1 MNNYQKKQEYDFIV
15 VGSGASGSIVSRELA
30 RNGKKVLLLER
41 GDDILPKE
49 SLLNLARVSDEVK
62 LGKKLVATRGMG
74 IGGSTSIYFGVVGQP
89 HSDAFKR
96 LGIDLSED
104 IEAIRRELPIGVLP
118 DRLISAKAV
127 RVQESATELG
137 HVWQKHEMFIEPEK
151 CPKHYNF
158 DAIWRA
164 RNFVDEAVGLGVELV
179 SHALVSKVLLDGSR
193 AIGVAYTRRKGLI
206 RLERRQAFAT
216 KIIVCAGEL
225 ETPNLLRRSGLA
237 EVGSRGFY
245 CNPGYVLYG
254 LVPGLSGE
262 NSFVGS
268 MGTGSV
274 EGIELGDANICR
286 FFHNMLMTGSM
297 KLRHL
302 LAYPETI
309 GIGVKVRDELG
320 GSLSDR
326 GKLFKD
332 FTPQERAALS
342 KGEQAARAVLA
353 RAGAKHVANFGLV
366 CAGRVGGM
374 VDIQEHV
381 DARLETRFRNLH
393 VCDGSILPSETRC
406 PPTAT
411 LLCLGRYLARVLLA
425 DGWQGV
431 QQMQT
436 MQAMQGNDS

>member
-1 MNNYQKKQEYDFIV
+1 MNNRHKKKEYDCIV
-15 VGSGASGSIVSRELA
+15 IGAGASGSIISRDIA

-41 GDDILPKE
+41 GPNLNPQE
-49 SLLNLARVSDEVK
+49 SLLNLARVSNEVK
-62 LGKKLVATRGMG
+62 LGNKLAVTRGMG
-74 IGGSTSIYFGVVGQP
+74 SGGSTSIYFGVVGQP
-89 HSDAFKR
+89 HLDAFKR

-104 IEAIRRELPIGVLP
+104 VEAIRRELPIGVLP
-118 DRLISAKAV
+118 DRLISGKSM

-151 CPKHYNF
+151 CPEHYNF

-164 RNFVDEAVGLGVELV
+164 KSFVDEAVSLGVKLV
-179 SHALVSKVLLDGSR
+179 SHAQVGKVLLEGSR
-193 AIGVAYTRRKGLI
+193 AIGVAYTCKKGLI
-206 RLERRQAFAT
+206 RLEQRQAFAT

-225 ETPNLLRRSGLA
+225 ETPSLLRRSGLA

-254 LVPGLSGE
+254 VVPGLLGV

-286 FFHNMLMTGSM
+286 FFHNMLMIGNM
-297 KLRHL
+297 KPRHL

-320 GSLSDR
+320 GRLSDR

-332 FTPQERAALS
+332 FTPHERAALG

-353 RAGAKHVANFGLV
+353 RAGAKHVTNFGLV

-393 VCDGSILPSETRC
+393 VCDGSVLPSETRC

-411 LLCLGRYLARVLLA
+411 LLCLGRYLARVLLSN
-425 DGWQGV
+425 GWQQGV
-431 QQMQT
+431 Q
-436 MQAMQGNDS
+436 